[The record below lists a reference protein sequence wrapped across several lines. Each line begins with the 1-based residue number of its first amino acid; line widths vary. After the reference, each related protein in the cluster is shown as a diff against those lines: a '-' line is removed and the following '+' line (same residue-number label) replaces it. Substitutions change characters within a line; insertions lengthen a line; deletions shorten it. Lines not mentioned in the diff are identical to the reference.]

1 MPIVYWMAGL
11 RGTFSAFIQHLLVV
25 YLVTL
30 VASSLGLFIGCVS
43 PNPKQAQT
51 IASVPLFAVMRTGGF
66 YFDKTP
72 ACLATGG
79 HVFPNPGLPVLPV
92 VHPS

>member
-51 IASVPLFAVMRTGGF
+51 IASVSMLAVMLTGGF

-72 ACLATGG
+72 AWLGTCGQA
-79 HVFPNPGLPVLPV
+79 FPNPGLPVLPV
-92 VHPS
+92 VHP